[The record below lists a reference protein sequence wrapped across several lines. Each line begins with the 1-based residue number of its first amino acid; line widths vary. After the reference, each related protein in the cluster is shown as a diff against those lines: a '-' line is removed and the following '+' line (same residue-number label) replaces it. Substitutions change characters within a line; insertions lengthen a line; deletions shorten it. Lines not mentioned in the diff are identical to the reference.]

1 MHKLQHFFKTLF
13 LFFNKVFE
21 ADCRLFTHGNRFS
34 AYKQQVNNKT
44 AEISSGIHCPH
55 NAVIKPKQQNKE
67 YITKNKKS
75 KKNTAALVE
84 NERPKKRIKS

>member
-13 LFFNKVFE
+13 LYFNKVFE

-55 NAVIKPKQQNKE
+55 KAVIKPKQQNKKE
-67 YITKNKKS
+67 QRIYNKKQ
-75 KKNTAALVE
+75 K
-84 NERPKKRIKS
+84 IKEKHCCLG

>member
-21 ADCRLFTHGNRFS
+21 ADRRLFTHGNRFS

-44 AEISSGIHCPH
+44 AEISGGIHCPH
-55 NAVIKPKQQNKE
+55 NAVIKPKQQNKKQQRT
-67 YITKNKKS
+67 YNKKQ
-75 KKNTAALVE
+75 K
-84 NERPKKRIKS
+84 IKEKHCCLG